1 MPTFNFRVTDD
12 LTVPIQADNQQD
24 ALKILKAELAKKEA
38 SPAFD
43 EYYFDYEK
51 GLKSAKLRSLLG
63 LAEKRDQAGKELE
76 KEQLLQN
83 YVGSRGFTYNTKGDL
98 AITPEG
104 QKTLVE
110 RGLYDEN
117 DITDK
122 NVVIDERGFSSG
134 DFLDFAGV
142 VGPVFG
148 AVAALSPHVRGVG
161 LLKKLLSRH
170 MKMKIIR

>member
-43 EYYFDYEK
+43 AYYFDYEK
-51 GLKSAKLRSLLG
+51 GLKSKKLRSLLG
-63 LAEKRDQAGKELE
+63 LAEKRDQSGRELE

-110 RGLYDEN
+110 KGLYDEN

-122 NVVIDERGFSSG
+122 NVVIDKEV
-134 DFLDFAGV
+134 L
-142 VGPVFG
+142 
-148 AVAALSPHVRGVG
+148 ALETF
-161 LLKKLLSRH
+161 
-170 MKMKIIR
+170 